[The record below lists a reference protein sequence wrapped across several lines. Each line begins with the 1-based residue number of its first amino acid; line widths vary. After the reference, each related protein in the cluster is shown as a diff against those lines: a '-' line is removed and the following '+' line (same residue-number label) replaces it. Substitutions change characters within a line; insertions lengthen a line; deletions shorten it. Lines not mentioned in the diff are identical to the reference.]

1 MIFQK
6 SSYKNKPITQEPKSL
21 KLLYPIMNLNTLS
34 LPTKAR
40 PTKLKK
46 RKEKE
51 NPGADLLKLPLD

>member
-1 MIFQK
+1 
-6 SSYKNKPITQEPKSL
+6 
-21 KLLYPIMNLNTLS
+21 MNLNTIS

-46 RKEKE
+46 KKK

>member
-1 MIFQK
+1 M
-6 SSYKNKPITQEPKSL
+6 
-21 KLLYPIMNLNTLS
+21 S

-46 RKEKE
+46 RKEKK

>member
-1 MIFQK
+1 
-6 SSYKNKPITQEPKSL
+6 
-21 KLLYPIMNLNTLS
+21 MNLNTIS

-46 RKEKE
+46 RKEKK